1 MPVGKK
7 ADTWDL
13 LNMMQNPA
21 EDTKKIA
28 SLGQQALAM
37 GIVSPEDAMQEI
49 RNIGRDVSPI
59 LKHLQIGAD
68 PKAQMLAMNSDEA
81 TALMNQRR
89 AEAQGQAVGAPSVPS
104 ATPGVFSKIQV
115 PNLPEPSVKS
125 VPKGSGLQASDEATG
140 KAGGRTNVQRMLTMS
155 PDEWQSSYES
165 AMQTPAIQEQMKGI
179 HDIRDLLT
187 MEAQAPSQLNLAPLA
202 ALTDSMTGSRL
213 LAGYAPPQ
221 DRQKRLADY
230 MLKIQDD
237 RKDLAKT
244 IIDAIGKQK
253 AGTMQEMLYQD
264 FINKRAAEA
273 QDPSM
278 KAGGKPTMPLDARAI
293 RDVQGKF
300 NKSIEPFSKS
310 LNFSKEVESL
320 IGNAGPGSKLTKK
333 TVETI
338 LARARGEVG
347 NLSYYEQA
355 GTAAPQ
361 DVLSRLTQS
370 LETLTTGELTPETK
384 TEILGLV
391 NQYKGA
397 AKEAINSYRDVHAK
411 QGAEAY
417 GSIGLGES
425 RFKKALPGV
434 DAGVSVKPTQTKA
447 YDGSTALPADATQ
460 AMKDARRE
468 YLKKKAGGK

>member
-1 MPVGKK
+1 MPTGRK
-7 ADTWDL
+7 ADTWDV
-13 LNMMQNPA
+13 LNMMQNPT
-21 EDTKKIA
+21 EDTKRIA

-37 GIVSPEDAMQEI
+37 GIVSPEDAMEQI
-49 RNIGRDVSPI
+49 RKISRDVSPA
-59 LKHLQIGAD
+59 LKRLQMGAD
-68 PKAQMLAMNSDEA
+68 PKAQTLAMNSDDA

-89 AEAQGQAVGAPSVPS
+89 AEMQGEAVGAPSVPS

-115 PNLPEPSVKS
+115 PDLPSPQVKS
-125 VPKGSGLQASDEATG
+125 VPKGSGLQESDEATG

-155 PDEWQSSYES
+155 PEEWQGSYEA
-165 AMQTPAIQEQMKGI
+165 AMKTPAIQEQMKGI
-179 HDIRDLLT
+179 NDIRDLLA
-187 MEAQAPSQLNLAPLA
+187 MEAQAPAQVNLAPLA
-202 ALTDSMTGSRL
+202 ALTDSLTGSKL

-264 FINKRAAEA
+264 FINKKAAEA
-273 QDPSM
+273 QDPSL
-278 KAGGKPTMPLDARAI
+278 KKGNPQMPLDARAI

-300 NKSIEPFSKS
+300 NKSIEPFNKS
-310 LNFSKEVESL
+310 LNFSQEVENL

-355 GTAAPQ
+355 GTAVPQ

-370 LETLTTGELTPETK
+370 LETLTTGELTPEAK

-397 AKEAINSYRDVHAK
+397 AKDAINSYRDVHAK

-417 GSIGLGES
+417 GSLGLGES
-425 RFKKALPGV
+425 RFRKALPGV
-434 DAGVSVKPTQTKA
+434 DAGVKVQPVQKS
-447 YDGSTALPADATQ
+447 YDGSTALPANATQ

-468 YLKKKAGGK
+468 YLKKKAGGS